1 MNKIHRKL
9 EYALIALKHMNQK
22 RPGELT
28 TVKEICQK
36 YGTPFDAT
44 ARVLQQLVQGK
55 FLKSEQ
61 GAYGGYVIQ
70 RDLTKVNLREV
81 IEKVV
86 GPIEMV
92 KCMGDA
98 SVASGGIPMQNAST
112 SNSGCE
118 LKETCNIMFPLV
130 HLNEKLIRFY
140 ENINMNELLSVGKK
154 PKTETPAEP
163 VVAESF
169 ADAQGACS

>member
-1 MNKIHRKL
+1 VNKIHRKL

-61 GAYGGYVIQ
+61 GAYGGYVIL
-70 RDLTKVNLREV
+70 RDLTKVSLREL

-92 KCMGDA
+92 KCMGESPA
-98 SVASGGIPMQNAST
+98 LTN
-112 SNSGCE
+112 CE
-118 LKETCNIMFPLV
+118 LKETCNIMIPLV
-130 HLNEKLIRFY
+130 SLNEKLVKFY
-140 ENINMNELLSVGKK
+140 ENINVHELLTTGKRPSEAKSV
-154 PKTETPAEP
+154 ETLAEP
-163 VVAESF
+163 MLE
-169 ADAQGACS
+169 GTCS

>member
-61 GAYGGYVIQ
+61 GAYGGYVIL
-70 RDLTKVNLREV
+70 RDLTKVSLREL

-92 KCMGDA
+92 KCMGESPVESA
-98 SVASGGIPMQNAST
+98 
-112 SNSGCE
+112 CE
-118 LKETCNIMFPLV
+118 LKQTCNIMFPLI
-130 HLNEKLIRFY
+130 HLNEKLINFY
-140 ENINMNELLSVGKK
+140 ENINVHELLVVTKQRPVEKPVETLQAVG
-154 PKTETPAEP
+154 EC
-163 VVAESF
+163 
-169 ADAQGACS
+169 Q

>member
-36 YGTPFDAT
+36 YSTPFDAT
-44 ARVLQQLVQGK
+44 ARVMQQMVQGQ

-70 RDLTKVNLREV
+70 RDLSKLSLREV
-81 IEKVV
+81 ISCVV
-86 GPIEMV
+86 GPVEIA
-92 KCMGDA
+92 KCMADPA
-98 SVASGGIPMQNAST
+98 TETP
-112 SNSGCE
+112 CE
-118 LKETCNIMFPLV
+118 IRETCNIMTPITV
-130 HLNEKLIRFY
+130 LNEKLVRFY
-140 ENINMNELLSVGKK
+140 EEINILDLLSAEKK
-154 PKTETPAEP
+154 SSEKKTSVSNTTPTMVE
-163 VVAESF
+163 VAP
-169 ADAQGACS
+169 